1 MPPWPS
7 ACRRRPRQTLAAMA
21 TSAVAAPSESRR
33 DARKPAAT
41 PACGPQSPHSPGK
54 SGAEAHSRC
63 WDGVARRAR
72 TAHTGYALLL
82 VFEQIGS
89 GPNRGPAKGA
99 LARDSLWRGS
109 CSTASAQVLPPSQL
123 AQGSGPHNVSVPRDR
138 PRARRV
144 WPYSVIARHAP
155 HARAGD

>member
-1 MPPWPS
+1 MHMPPWPS

-41 PACGPQSPHSPGK
+41 PACGPQSPHSPSK

-82 VFEQIGS
+82 VSEQIVS
-89 GPNRGPAKGA
+89 GPNRGPAREA
-99 LARDSLWRGS
+99 LAHDSLWRGS
-109 CSTASAQVLPPSQL
+109 CSAASAQALPPSRL
-123 AQGSGPHNVSVPRDR
+123 VQGSGPRNVSVP
-138 PRARRV
+138 
-144 WPYSVIARHAP
+144 
-155 HARAGD
+155 GDTSRSTSMAL